1 MNIGISDTDMLLF
14 FKKRRNA
21 YEDPSRAGK
30 ALLLYLK
37 LRRYSRRKEGI
48 YMLNEVIKLVS
59 AHYFF
64 KILIIAV
71 LMDTI
76 LGVLRAI
83 KEHKFNSCVG
93 IDGAIRKVAM
103 LLSVVFLVFVDSI
116 VNIDFLF
123 MVPEQYLQ
131 YIGLNRLGICELF
144 SLLYILYE
152 IVSILK
158 NMTLCG
164 LPVPAKLKTWI
175 QKFLDDMTDELPEE
189 TAEELHNT
197 VKQEGE

>member
-1 MNIGISDTDMLLF
+1 
-14 FKKRRNA
+14 
-21 YEDPSRAGK
+21 
-30 ALLLYLK
+30 
-37 LRRYSRRKEGI
+37 
-48 YMLNEVIKLVS
+48 MLNEIITLVE

-64 KILIIAV
+64 KILIVAV

-76 LGVLRAI
+76 LGVLRAV

-103 LLSVVFLVFVDSI
+103 LLSVIFLVFVDSV

-123 MVPEQYLQ
+123 MVPETYLQ

-144 SLLYILYE
+144 CLLFILYE
-152 IVSILK
+152 TVSILK

-164 LPVPAKLKTWI
+164 LPVPAKLKNFI

-189 TAEELHNT
+189 VTEELHNET
-197 VKQEGE
+197 DSKTEGA